1 MWARIENGTAVELTD
16 IDPTDRFHPELV
28 WQACPVET
36 QPGWTVVEGA
46 LTPPPE
52 DTSDQQA
59 GAERQWR
66 DLELAGTE
74 WLVLR
79 HRDEQDLELTPT
91 LAPELF
97 TELLSYRQALR
108 EWPQTTTFPDAEFR
122 PVAPPW
128 IAEQTQ

>member
-1 MWARIENGTAVELTD
+1 MWARIENEAVAEITD
-16 IDPTDRFHPELV
+16 IDPTERFHPDLL
-28 WQACPVET
+28 WQACPVDVR
-36 QPGWTVVEGA
+36 PGWTVMEDEFI
-46 LTPPPE
+46 PPAE

-59 GAERQWR
+59 NAEREWR
-66 DLELAGTE
+66 DVELAGTE

-122 PVAPPW
+122 PVAPAW
-128 IAEQTQ
+128 IAEQLQ